1 MSDPV
6 SQDYMK
12 EALEQVRQALGGEL
26 PEPHTPAFEQALR
39 RIQRE
44 RPDLLDILK
53 SLQDPQALPPTNA
66 THQANLRE
74 FAGAAK
80 RARSV
85 ERTQNWLN
93 RWFGI
98 KDPRRDKVHFNY
110 RLMALV
116 VGAIV
121 LLGGLV
127 WAVWPDLSRAMA
139 AHKRS
144 ASVSYTSST
153 SSSAPQANSLPTP
166 PAAGTS
172 AASTATTAPPPP
184 PLPTTTAPASP
195 SPTASAPASVPPPP
209 SPGQSLS
216 ERPQAPG
223 GSQYSSEGPSAP
235 GGSRYSGAVPPPPLP
250 EYSATPAPSPAA
262 APQTPAKPAFNPVK
276 LERGERPASEN
287 GPVALKADAA
297 SEAARYTQL
306 EREQSAKEP
315 AYTAV
320 LNPMSAKYT
329 ALEGKAEARNPLV
342 LQAGGAA
349 PTSYTPPIQPLSAP
363 GGGYVALKPPQE
375 AEKPAPTGSAAPA
388 PGDLLSPPAPAIP
401 SPQSA
406 LPGPSSPA
414 VSSPP
419 ISSSPAG
426 DLLSPAP
433 QTIPSP
439 KSVLSS
445 PAPQAA
451 PAASALAEYP
461 FDVGE
466 KQEGELVSGVVI
478 PEGSSQA
485 ALMVR
490 TKEGYVFFGAATL
503 DKAGRLQMQFDRA
516 YKGKTAYVVRA
527 IALDERGVAGIPAQV
542 SEQTP
547 NLLTNLLRGA
557 ATGLVSYIDF
567 YAKSSSTTIL
577 PGGGVASS
585 NTPPPL
591 GLTILSGSAK
601 QIAAPPDSTSVV
613 RVWSL
618 DPGTK
623 MQILIVPG
631 EAAGAAGR

>member
-1 MSDPV
+1 
-6 SQDYMK
+6 MK

-44 RPDLLDILK
+44 RPDLLDVLK

-66 THQANLRE
+66 THQANLRD
-74 FAGAAK
+74 FTGAAR

-116 VGAIV
+116 IGGVV
-121 LLGGLV
+121 FLGGVV
-127 WAVWPDLSRAMA
+127 WAVWPDLSRALSN
-139 AHKRS
+139 R
-144 ASVSYTSST
+144 ASSNASTSYTSPT
-153 SSSAPQANSLPTP
+153 SSSGVSEGASSGSSSLNPVPAPPPVADSTEPTGALPPTPTPTPAP
-166 PAAGTS
+166 PAAPGTT
-172 AASTATTAPPPP
+172 AST
-184 PLPTTTAPASP
+184 PANVS
-195 SPTASAPASVPPPP
+195 SPT
-209 SPGQSLS
+209 SP
-216 ERPQAPG
+216 PG
-223 GSQYSSEGPSAP
+223 GSQV
-235 GGSRYSGAVPPPPLP
+235 VPPPPLP
-250 EYSATPAPSPAA
+250 EYSATPAPSSAA
-262 APQTPAKPAFNPVK
+262 AAQAPARPAFNPVK
-276 LERGERPASEN
+276 LEGAQRQASEN
-287 GPVALKADAA
+287 GPVALKAEATP
-297 SEAARYTQL
+297 EAAKYAQL
-306 EREQSAKEP
+306 ERESAKEV

-320 LNPMSAKYT
+320 LNPASAKYT
-329 ALEGKAEARNPLV
+329 TLEGKAEARNPLV
-342 LQAGGAA
+342 LQAVGSTS
-349 PTSYTPPIQPLSAP
+349 TSYTPPIQPTSAP
-363 GGGYVALKPPQE
+363 AVSGGGYVIMNPPQE
-375 AEKPAPTGSAAPA
+375 AEKPAPAPPSSTASTQSLPPTPAPA
-388 PGDLLSPPAPAIP
+388 PAPAIS
-401 SPQSA
+401 SPQGDLS
-406 LPGPSSPA
+406 GSSSPSSPTT
-414 VSSPP
+414 
-419 ISSSPAG
+419 G

-433 QTIPSP
+433 QGIPSP

-445 PAPQAA
+445 PAPQAVS
-451 PAASALAEYP
+451 PYSTLVEYP
-461 FDVGE
+461 FEVGE

-490 TKEGYVFFGAATL
+490 TKEGYIFFGAASL

-527 IALDERGVAGIPAQV
+527 IALDQRGVAGIPAQV

-547 NLLTNLLRGA
+547 NLLANLLRGA
-557 ATGLVSYIDF
+557 ASGLVSYIDL

-577 PGGGVASS
+577 PGGGIASS

-631 EAAGAAGR
+631 EAVGAESR

>member
-1 MSDPV
+1 MSNPV

-12 EALEQVRQALGGEL
+12 DALEQVRQALGGEL

-98 KDPRRDKVHFNY
+98 KDPRRDRVHFNY

-116 VGAIV
+116 IGSFV
-121 LLGGLV
+121 LAGGIL

-139 AHKRS
+139 SHKRPS
-144 ASVSYTSST
+144 SVSYTSST
-153 SSSAPQANSLPTP
+153 SSPDANSVPTP
-166 PAAGTS
+166 PPVASTPAPSGATPP
-172 AASTATTAPPPP
+172 STATSAPPPP
-184 PLPTTTAPASP
+184 PLPTTTTPASQ
-195 SPTASAPASVPPPP
+195 SPTPSAPASVPPPP
-209 SPGQSLS
+209 SP
-216 ERPQAPG
+216 P
-223 GSQYSSEGPSAP
+223 SSAGPSAP
-235 GGSRYSGAVPPPPLP
+235 GERPYSGVVPPPPLP
-250 EYSATPAPSPAA
+250 EYSATPAPAPGASPAA
-262 APQTPAKPAFNPVK
+262 PAKPAFNPVK
-276 LERGERPASEN
+276 LQQAQQTASES
-287 GPVALKADAA
+287 GPVALKGEAA
-297 SEAARYTQL
+297 SAQGKYAQL
-306 EREQSAKEP
+306 EREQAAKEP

-320 LNPMSAKYT
+320 LNPTSTKYT
-329 ALEGKAEARNPLV
+329 VFEGGKAEARNPVV
-342 LQAGGAA
+342 LQGEQVQRSG
-349 PTSYTPPIQPLSAP
+349 YTPAIQSLSGP
-363 GGGYVALKPPQE
+363 GGGYVALKTPQE
-375 AEKPAPTGSAAPA
+375 QEKSAAAEPPTSAPT
-388 PGDLLSPPAPAIP
+388 
-401 SPQSA
+401 
-406 LPGPSSPA
+406 
-414 VSSPP
+414 
-419 ISSSPAG
+419 SSSDP
-426 DLLSPAP
+426 LSPAP
-433 QTIPSP
+433 QASAALPAPTPAPTPASLSLSSPSVP
-439 KSVLSS
+439 TGQSPLSS

-451 PAASALAEYP
+451 ASSPALAEYP

-490 TKEGYVFFGAATL
+490 TKEGYVFFGVASL
-503 DKAGRLQMQFDRA
+503 DRAGRLQMQFDRA

>member
-74 FAGAAK
+74 FAGAAR

-98 KDPRRDKVHFNY
+98 KDPRRDKTHFNY

-116 VGAIV
+116 MGAIV
-121 LLGGLV
+121 LLGGVV
-127 WAVWPDLSRAMA
+127 WAVWPDLSRALA

-144 ASVSYTSST
+144 SSVSYTSSA
-153 SSSAPQANSLPTP
+153 SSSAPGGGPSSPEANSLPTP
-166 PAAGTS
+166 PAAYTAS
-172 AASTATTAPPPP
+172 APSEALPPSTATSAPPPP
-184 PLPTTTAPASP
+184 PLPTTTTPASP
-195 SPTASAPASVPPPP
+195 NPTASAPASVPPPP
-209 SPGQSLS
+209 SPGQSPS
-216 ERPQAPG
+216 EGPLTPG
-223 GSQYSSEGPSAP
+223 GSQYSGV
-235 GGSRYSGAVPPPPLP
+235 VPPPPLP
-250 EYSATPAPSPAA
+250 EYSATPAPAPAA
-262 APQTPAKPAFNPVK
+262 APAAPAKPAFNPVK
-276 LERGERPASEN
+276 LERAERPAEQS
-287 GPVALKADAA
+287 PVALQADAA
-297 SEAARYTQL
+297 SEAAKYAQL

-329 ALEGKAEARNPLV
+329 VLEGKAEARNPLV
-342 LQAGGAA
+342 LQDGKAA
-349 PTSYTPPIQPLSAP
+349 PTAYTASIQPLSAP
-363 GGGYVALKPPQE
+363 GGSQYSGGYVALKPPQE
-375 AEKPAPTGSAAPA
+375 AEKPATTESAAPAPLPAPA
-388 PGDLLSPPAPAIP
+388 PGDLLGPASQASL

-414 VSSPP
+414 V
-419 ISSSPAG
+419 
-426 DLLSPAP
+426 
-433 QTIPSP
+433 PSP
-439 KSVLSS
+439 LTPSS

-451 PAASALAEYP
+451 PPSAALAEYP

-478 PEGSSQA
+478 PEGSTQA

-503 DKAGRLQMQFDRA
+503 DRAGRLQMQFDRA

-631 EAAGAAGR
+631 EAAGAASR